1 MSPKSPRQAAPPK
14 PTPAARRRGPSFAEL
29 FEGGP
34 ALPPAPVVADPSKLT
49 AASKTTRVSAAP
61 EVLHLEQEGEC
72 AEALAPGTPTRVL
85 SDLKRGR
92 LRPEVTLD
100 VHGLTTSQAIRT
112 LDSLLDGA
120 SDSNVRTLLVV
131 HGRGLHSGPG
141 GPVLGE
147 AIVEH
152 LTRLRA
158 TRVLAL
164 CSAPSR
170 WGGAGALLIRLRR
183 SS

>member
-1 MSPKSPRQAAPPK
+1 VLNLKQA
-14 PTPAARRRGPSFAEL
+14 
-29 FEGGP
+29 
-34 ALPPAPVVADPSKLT
+34 
-49 AASKTTRVSAAP
+49 
-61 EVLHLEQEGEC
+61 GEHC
-72 AEALAPGTPTRVL
+72 EALAPGTPARVL

-100 VHGLTTSQAIRT
+100 VHGLTAPQAIRT

-120 SDSNVRTLLVV
+120 NDSDVRTLLVV

-183 SS
+183 SI